1 MQIVTI
7 LVMVITLVK
16 SMPAHGKW
24 TQKHIQ
30 VARQKN
36 MQIYQVYKALEEALV
51 EDKQQLFLLKQTFFP
66 PYVPHNWK
74 VDGVD
79 IVPMLCSLTIDNIQT
94 CSNVTPDNAP
104 EQHTELSFIWA
115 NSLLYA
121 LFPVEQLMAMDRIV
135 SKQILDTL
143 MHSYFTS
150 RQVTLSL
157 HLKQL
162 SCKATKDDLFNSLAV
177 LTSWVR
183 RNENVC
189 ICPIS
194 FTTCTYCIAGNFR
207 VVQNFTFF
215 AGRAVTA
222 KIKNVFLTL
231 PRCVYDVTRSHVR
244 LRKHKNLNREIL
256 L

>member
-7 LVMVITLVK
+7 LVMMITLGI
-16 SMPAHGKW
+16 SIPGKDEW
-24 TQKHIQ
+24 IHKYIQ

-51 EDKQQLFLLKQTFFP
+51 EDKQQLFRLKQTFSP
-66 PYVPHNWK
+66 PCVPHHWQ

-79 IVPMLCSLTIDNIQT
+79 IVPILCSLTIDSIQT

-121 LFPVEQLMAMDRIV
+121 LFPVEQLMAMDRIF

-183 RNENVC
+183 RNDIVC
-189 ICPIS
+189 MCPIS
-194 FTTCTYCIAGNFR
+194 LTTCTYCIAGNFHA
-207 VVQNFTFF
+207 VKIFTFF

-222 KIKNVFLTL
+222 KKKFFFLTL
-231 PRCVYDVTRSHVR
+231 PHCVYDVTRSHMH
-244 LRKHKNLNREIL
+244 LRECEN
-256 L
+256 